1 MDFQHSKKQR
11 VRAHALIPGGCHS
24 YAKGDDQYPL
34 LSPGFVSHGLG
45 GRVWDIDGN
54 EFIEFGQGNR
64 SVGLG
69 HAFPAVVQAA
79 QRELLRGANF
89 SRPSMIEVEAAE
101 ALLSLVPN
109 ADMVKFCKDGSDAT
123 TAALKIARA
132 FTGRD
137 HIAYCRDQPFFA
149 TNDWFIGTTAIDAGI
164 PNSEKSLSLG
174 FRYDEIASLQTLFD
188 LYPNK
193 IACVIMEAAKY
204 VDPTPGFLQAALNLC
219 HANGA
224 LFIMDEMITGFRWHN
239 GGGQAYYGVDPDM
252 SCWGKALANG
262 FSVSALAGKRE
273 YMELG
278 GIQHRSERVFVLSTT
293 HGGETHALA
302 AAIATINTYKNEPVI
317 ETLYRIGARLKEE
330 GTQIIAKHGLS
341 DYVEIEGKPCCMV
354 VKTLNQKL
362 ERCQSM
368 RTLLLQETI
377 RRGIL
382 MTSLVVSYTHSDED
396 VDRTLDAIDGA
407 LAVYKQ
413 ALEHGVE
420 KFLVGPPSQAVYR
433 KFNFPD
439 PSYPHSC

>member
-1 MDFQHSKKQR
+1 
-11 VRAHALIPGGCHS
+11 
-24 YAKGDDQYPL
+24 
-34 LSPGFVSHGLG
+34 
-45 GRVWDIDGN
+45 
-54 EFIEFGQGNR
+54 
-64 SVGLG
+64 
-69 HAFPAVVQAA
+69 
-79 QRELLRGANF
+79 
-89 SRPSMIEVEAAE
+89 
-101 ALLSLVPN
+101 
-109 ADMVKFCKDGSDAT
+109 
-123 TAALKIARA
+123 
-132 FTGRD
+132 
-137 HIAYCRDQPFFA
+137 
-149 TNDWFIGTTAIDAGI
+149 
-164 PNSEKSLSLG
+164 
-174 FRYDEIASLQTLFD
+174 
-188 LYPNK
+188 
-193 IACVIMEAAKY
+193 MEAAKY
-204 VDPTPGFLQAALNLC
+204 ADPKPGYLQATRELC

-239 GGGQAYYGVDPDM
+239 GGGQAYYGIDPDL

-262 FSVSALAGKRE
+262 FSVSALAGKRK

-317 ETLYRIGARLKEE
+317 ETLYRIGGRLKDE
-330 GTQIIAKHGLS
+330 GNQIIAAHGLS

-354 VKTLNQKL
+354 VKTLNQKK

-377 RRGIL
+377 QRGIL

-396 VDRTLDAIDGA
+396 VDRTLEALDGA

-420 KFLVGPPSQAVYR
+420 KFLVGAPSQAVYR

-439 PSYPHSC
+439 QLASHHK